1 MLLCDIFVYFQPRA
15 KNVEGLTYADLDLKS
30 DEKNHNE
37 PPTPGVGVPPP
48 PHSPWE
54 TRNSNGYEYA
64 PIRNPWTTHPCS
76 NRNQTSMQNHCNM
89 DQIQ

>member
-1 MLLCDIFVYFQPRA
+1 MLLYDMFVYFQPRT

-30 DEKNHNE
+30 DEENHNE
-37 PPTPGVGVPPP
+37 PPTSGVGVPPP

-64 PIRNPWTTHPCS
+64 PIRNPWTTHPS
-76 NRNQTSMQNHCNM
+76 FKP
-89 DQIQ
+89 